1 MEKLKDHWPKIA
13 AVSVVAVAVGLLIY
27 SRNAEGNKVKEV
39 VQKGKDGKVW
49 PIPRCIIK
57 STDTQEV

>member
-27 SRNAEGNKVKEV
+27 SRNADGSKVKEV
-39 VQKGKDGKVW
+39 V
-49 PIPRCIIK
+49 
-57 STDTQEV
+57 